1 MNIGVVGQGYVG
13 SAIRVGFENHYKIN
27 TYDKFDSEKS
37 TVSNLSDLVKK
48 SDIIF
53 VCVPTPMN
61 KKTGECHTNIVE
73 QVCKDIYSISNEK
86 ILVIKSTVPPG
97 TTLDLNQKMNTN
109 NILFNPE
116 FLTEANFIEDF
127 KNQSRIIIGG
137 NTYRCETVTKIYSN
151 VFPKAEMIITDSSTA
166 EMVKYMTN
174 AYLATKV
181 SFANEIKQ
189 ICDQLNIK
197 YNIVMKYSTLDSRL
211 GSTHWEVPGPDGE
224 FGFGGHCLPK
234 DLNALI
240 YVAKQNNLD
249 IDVLKSVL
257 KTNDKVRMSRDWEDM
272 VGRAIIDE

>member
-1 MNIGVVGQGYVG
+1 
-13 SAIRVGFENHYKIN
+13 
-27 TYDKFDSEKS
+27 
-37 TVSNLSDLVKK
+37 
-48 SDIIF
+48 
-53 VCVPTPMN
+53 
-61 KKTGECHTNIVE
+61 
-73 QVCKDIYSISNEK
+73 
-86 ILVIKSTVPPG
+86 
-97 TTLDLNQKMNTN
+97 
-109 NILFNPE
+109 
-116 FLTEANFIEDF
+116 
-127 KNQSRIIIGG
+127 
-137 NTYRCETVTKIYSN
+137 
-151 VFPKAEMIITDSSTA
+151 MIITDSSTA

-189 ICDQLNIK
+189 ICDQLNIE

-234 DLNALI
+234 DLNGLI

-257 KTNDKVRMSRDWEDM
+257 KTNDKVRTSRDWEDM